1 MKAWPGA
8 LAVVLLLAG
17 CAGGG
22 GSQPSDERGAAAPAA
37 STGSGERYA
46 MSGDAYPEEPPDVSE
61 VPDAVP
67 RIEPPSR
74 GGNRPTYEV
83 WGKTYQVLPDA
94 RGYARQG
101 TASWYGEKFHGY
113 ATSNGEIYD
122 MYKMSAA
129 HRSLPLPSFVRVTSL
144 DNGNSVIVRVNDRGP
159 FHSDREIDL
168 SYAAAARLDILG
180 RGTGRV
186 KVEAIDIERWLAENG
201 SGGAPSG
208 GVAQDNGAG
217 RQATS
222 VRVAEPARDSAA
234 MAAAAPVGRAETR
247 APTGDSGAPETA
259 ERRPADGRPAERR
272 PIYLQIAALGSGES
286 AQALKARLQNE
297 LSHPV
302 RVASTAGLHRVQVGP
317 LAHAGQVAPV
327 RDELRRAGFDQAFVV
342 NGAD

>member
-1 MKAWPGA
+1 MRAWWSA
-8 LAVVLLLAG
+8 LSLLLLLAG

-22 GSQPSDERGAAAPAA
+22 GTPSDGERTATARAVVPAD
-37 STGSGERYA
+37 GERYTMA
-46 MSGDAYPEEPPDVSE
+46 GDAYPQEPPDVSR
-61 VPDAVP
+61 VPDATP

-83 WGKTYQVLPDA
+83 WGKTYRVLPDA

-129 HRSLPLPSFVRVTSL
+129 HRSLPLPSYVRVTSL
-144 DNGNSVIVRVNDRGP
+144 ENGNSVIVRVNDRGP

-168 SYAAAARLDILG
+168 SYAAAARLDILD
-180 RGTGRV
+180 RGTGPV
-186 KVEAIDIERWLAENG
+186 KVEAIDVERWIAENG
-201 SGGAPSG
+201 SVP
-208 GVAQDNGAG
+208 DNGAG

-222 VRVAEPARDSAA
+222 VRGAESAGETAAVAAT
-234 MAAAAPVGRAETR
+234 APVERAETR
-247 APTGDSGAPETA
+247 AAEGRPADGSPA
-259 ERRPADGRPAERR
+259 ERRPADGSPAERR
-272 PIYLQIAALGSGES
+272 PADGSPIYLQIAALGSAES

-302 RVASTAGLHRVQVGP
+302 RVASATGLHRVQVGP
-317 LAHAGQVAPV
+317 LAHDGQVDPV
-327 RDELRRAGFDQAFVV
+327 RDELRRAGFGQTFVV
-342 NGAD
+342 NGVD